1 VADPA
6 GSAGVFRTPGF
17 GAPGATVLH
26 VESVPLRRSEDIVR
40 MRQVI
45 RERAV
50 ALGFGLVD
58 QTKIV
63 TAASELGRN
72 AMIYGGGG
80 DVEIAQL
87 AAGPRKGLRLAF
99 IDEGPG
105 IDDIQ
110 LALKD
115 GFTSGSGLGLG
126 LGGARRLANEFA
138 IESTPGKGTRVT
150 IIRWR

>member
-1 VADPA
+1 M
-6 GSAGVFRTPGF
+6 
-17 GAPGATVLH
+17 TVLRDE
-26 VESVPLRRSEDIVR
+26 VVQIQASEDVVVVR
-40 MRQVI
+40 QKV
-45 RERAV
+45 REWAIQS
-50 ALGFGLVD
+50 GFSLVD

-72 AMIYGGGG
+72 AMLYGGGG

-87 AAGPRKGLRLAF
+87 AAGPRKGLRLTF
-99 IDEGPG
+99 VDQGPG

-110 LALKD
+110 LAMKD

-126 LGGARRLANEFA
+126 LGGARRLSNEFA
-138 IESTPGKGTRVT
+138 LESTPGSGTRVT

>member
-1 VADPA
+1 
-6 GSAGVFRTPGF
+6 
-17 GAPGATVLH
+17 
-26 VESVPLRRSEDIVR
+26 
-40 MRQVI
+40 MRQVV

-50 ALGFGLVD
+50 MLGFGLVD

-87 AAGPRKGLRLAF
+87 AAGPRKGLQLTF
-99 IDEGPG
+99 IDQGPG
-105 IDDIQ
+105 IDDVQ

-126 LGGARRLANEFA
+126 LGGAKRLANEFA
-138 IESTPGKGTRVT
+138 IESTPGTGTRVT

>member
-1 VADPA
+1 
-6 GSAGVFRTPGF
+6 
-17 GAPGATVLH
+17 
-26 VESVPLRRSEDIVR
+26 
-40 MRQVI
+40 MRQAV

-50 ALGFGLVD
+50 TLGFGLVD

-63 TAASELGRN
+63 TAASELARN
-72 AMIYGGGG
+72 AMLYGGGG

-87 AAGPRKGLRLAF
+87 AAGPRKGLRLTF
-99 IDEGPG
+99 IDQGPG

-110 LALKD
+110 LAMKD

-126 LGGARRLANEFA
+126 LGGARRLVNEFA
-138 IESTPGKGTRVT
+138 LESTPGSGTRVT